1 MTVPVCLLVCLQR
14 DFQSLQLSWH
24 KTFHG
29 CANRQTCVST
39 GSCFNEPQGLTA
51 NLALLRA
58 AICWSQEN
66 YLFQDLSWGAVCG
79 IVELQCLESITT
91 PFAAAFSS
99 CITWDTIHFS
109 SLKTSLSS
117 LYPSG
122 HVDHPGVFATDFG
135 RIWFRTFIWVGFSQW
150 DCLWENKFQDHIP
163 GFYILLFLSIYR
175 SRIFVSVAILASGLN
190 PLWLEPMG
198 VSITN
203 CHWRKFQ
210 LIN

>member
-1 MTVPVCLLVCLQR
+1 M
-14 DFQSLQLSWH
+14 
-24 KTFHG
+24 FHG
-29 CANRQTCVST
+29 CANRQACVSP

-51 NLALLRA
+51 SLTPWRA
-58 AICWSQEN
+58 EICPSQEN
-66 YLFQDLSWGAVCG
+66 YLFQDLSSGGVCRVVG
-79 IVELQCLESITT
+79 LQCLEGIAT
-91 PFAAAFSS
+91 PFAAAAFSP

-109 SLKTSLSS
+109 PLKTNLSS

-122 HVDHPGVFATDFG
+122 HIDHSGAFATDFG

-190 PLWLEPMG
+190 LLWLEPMG

-203 CHWRKFQ
+203 CHWC
-210 LIN
+210 